1 MRWSG
6 GNFICLVADDGD
18 DGSEMVGACDLTL
31 LPAGGPKMSRE
42 GLVVDVPSQLA
53 LAPDAHFLYL
63 TGMVVPEKYRRRR
76 IGQSLLSQCAAMAPK
91 MQPPPACIALHVDA
105 NNAPARGLY
114 QAAGYRVVGGEG
126 AGEGEASGDER
137 EEKKADGGGGGWSFP
152 SLGLG
157 KRTSPKVKKAVLMV
171 KWLPPKVN
179 DGEDVAD
186 DLFGLRNR
194 KW

>member
-31 LPAGGPKMSRE
+31 LPAGGPKKSRE

-76 IGQSLLSQCAAMAPK
+76 IGQSLLSRCAALAPK
-91 MQPPPACIALHVDA
+91 MQPPPACIALHVEAD
-105 NNAPARGLY
+105 NAPARGLY
-114 QAAGYRVVGGEG
+114 QAAGFRVVGGEG
-126 AGEGEASGDER
+126 AGEGRSSGDGG
-137 EEKKADGGGGGWSFP
+137 EEKKANGGGGWSFP

-157 KRTSPKVKKAVLMV
+157 KMTSPKVKKEVLMV
-171 KWLPPKVN
+171 KWLPPHV
-179 DGEDVAD
+179 DDEEDVDD